1 MIKREELAG
10 IKLFSDF
17 TDAELDMIR
26 MVAEVERYPKEYRVL
41 AEGERGEKL
50 YLIGHGRCSVITA
63 IEGAGE
69 EEIKLLEKGDY
80 FGEMSLIDNSPIS
93 ASVYTRDDVILFTID
108 RTAFGKIIDDEM
120 PIANK
125 ILKSLIVNFS
135 ERAKATTEK
144 IAKFYQM
151 SSF

>member
-17 TDAELDMIR
+17 TEAELDMIR

-50 YLIGHGRCSVITA
+50 YLIAHGRCSVITA

-69 EEIKLLEKGDY
+69 EEIKLLEKSDY